1 MTSLN
6 SVSSDQQWPLTSRE
20 REIVR
25 LVGDGISN
33 KEIAQQ
39 LGLSVGTV
47 KIHVHSIF
55 HKTGARSRY
64 ELIVQNGNPK
74 QRRVTEW

>member
-1 MTSLN
+1 VASFN
-6 SVSSDQQWPLTSRE
+6 SVLLDQQWLLTSRE

-47 KIHVHSIF
+47 KIHMHSIF
-55 HKTGARSRY
+55 RKTGARTRY
-64 ELIVQNGNPK
+64 QLIVQMAA
-74 QRRVTEW
+74 RSSAA

>member
-1 MTSLN
+1 MASFN
-6 SVSSDQQWPLTSRE
+6 SVLLDQQWLLTSRE

-33 KEIAQQ
+33 KEVAQQ

-47 KIHVHSIF
+47 KIHMHSIF
-55 HKTGARSRY
+55 RKTGARTRY
-64 ELIVQNGNPK
+64 ELIVQMAAGSSAA
-74 QRRVTEW
+74 